1 MMGETSIMPDDTTP
15 SIRRLLHR
23 AWAEGQAE
31 GHLAGIHDTEPADN
45 PYETSDPTPLI
56 IVNWRSGAI
65 LIGPPTY
72 LDDGGLAVR
81 LNDGYDVITVHD
93 HDQRPVPGV
102 VHIEYGTVE

>member
-1 MMGETSIMPDDTTP
+1 MEDIMPDNTTP

-65 LIGPPTY
+65 LI
-72 LDDGGLAVR
+72 VR
-81 LNDGYDVITVHD
+81 D
-93 HDQRPVPGV
+93 HDRRPVPGV